1 MSRRRRVILRKI
13 QARLPVQ
20 VVLSYYEPAM
30 LTLRFKK
37 TLDADA
43 TLTLVRSDGSTT
55 WAPIGSA
62 EGFGPMYD
70 LAHVVVERQLM
81 LFDAFLARVARG
93 ASFADFGEGAA
104 ARLGPDAVRAEAVA
118 SLLSLEAITG
128 RRLTLT
134 AFNDAVREKCAA
146 MRPGYHAPDLTPSA
160 LHALRSELASLR
172 REWEA
177 LDPGATLELRFG
189 RDDSASEASERA
201 PDTVRR

>member
-1 MSRRRRVILRKI
+1 
-13 QARLPVQ
+13 
-20 VVLSYYEPAM
+20 M

-43 TLTLVRSDGSTT
+43 TLTLVRPDGSTA

-81 LFDAFLARVARG
+81 LFDAFLARVAQG

-104 ARLGPDAVRAEAVA
+104 ARIGPDAIRAEAVA

-128 RRLTLT
+128 RSLTLT

-146 MRPGYHAPDLTPSA
+146 MRPGYHAPDLVPSG

-177 LDPGATLELRFG
+177 LDPGATLELKFG
-189 RDDSASEASERA
+189 GDSSTPAASERSA
-201 PDTVRR
+201 SGVARR

>member
-1 MSRRRRVILRKI
+1 
-13 QARLPVQ
+13 
-20 VVLSYYEPAM
+20 M

-43 TLTLVRSDGSTT
+43 TLTLVRPDGSTA

-62 EGFGPMYD
+62 EGFGPMHD

-104 ARLGPDAVRAEAVA
+104 ARIGPDAVRAEAVA
-118 SLLSLEAITG
+118 NLLSLEAVSG

-146 MRPGYHAPDLTPSA
+146 MRPGYHAPDLTPSG
-160 LHALRSELASLR
+160 LHALRSELAFLR

-177 LDPGATLELRFG
+177 LDPGATLELKFG
-189 RDDSASEASERA
+189 RDDSTSASSA
-201 PDTVRR
+201 PTSGAVRQ

>member
-1 MSRRRRVILRKI
+1 
-13 QARLPVQ
+13 
-20 VVLSYYEPAM
+20 M

-43 TLTLVRSDGSTT
+43 TLTLIRPDGSTA

-81 LFDAFLARVARG
+81 LADAFLGCVARG

-104 ARLGPDAVRAEAVA
+104 ARIGPDAVRAEAVA
-118 SLLSLEAITG
+118 NLLSLEAITN

-134 AFNDAVREKCAA
+134 AFNDAVGEKCAA
-146 MRPGYHAPDLTPSA
+146 MRPGYHAPDLTPTG
-160 LHALRSELASLR
+160 LHALRTELASLR
-172 REWEA
+172 RDWEA
-177 LDPGATLELRFG
+177 LDAGATLELQFG
-189 RDDSASEASERA
+189 REDSSAEPSAHASGTAA
-201 PDTVRR
+201 RR